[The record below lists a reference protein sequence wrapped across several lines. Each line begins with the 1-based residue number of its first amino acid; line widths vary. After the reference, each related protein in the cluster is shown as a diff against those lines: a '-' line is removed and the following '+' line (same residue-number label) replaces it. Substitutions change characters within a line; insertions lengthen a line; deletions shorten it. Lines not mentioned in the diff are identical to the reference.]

1 MRAGSMSQAHAAGG
15 YSHMKLEE
23 YLSHPV
29 VPFIGRLCIVYIYA
43 TSGYAKI
50 VGWEGN
56 VQY

>member
-1 MRAGSMSQAHAAGG
+1 MSQAHAAGG

-29 VPFIGRLCIVYIYA
+29 VPFIGRLCIVYVYT